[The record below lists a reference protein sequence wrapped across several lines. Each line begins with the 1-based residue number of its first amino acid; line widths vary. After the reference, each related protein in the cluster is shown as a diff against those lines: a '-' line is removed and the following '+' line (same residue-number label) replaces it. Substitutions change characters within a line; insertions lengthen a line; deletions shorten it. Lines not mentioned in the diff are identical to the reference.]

1 MLYKFIYIFLLVKL
15 ILFLCVLYLYITHYD
30 SKYSKPIF
38 HEKVNIKNLQHLSFN
53 YFLKNFSD
61 IPIFIAKS
69 KSNSIDINGKI
80 KKLKLIEYYN
90 DIILKN
96 NTDWYFKTEDE
107 YDFLKQIGIKDQVIN
122 EFSKIFDKNISNIS
136 HKQCSFWMGCKNSNT
151 GWHTDIDDLSFLYVI
166 EGKKKIQLIHPKYN
180 KSMYEKR
187 IYTDGARW
195 SNIDFKNIDY
205 NKYPMFKNVEITSY
219 ILNEGDAVF
228 IPSNW
233 WHCVENLEDTIGI
246 TYKIYRTSYLYF
258 TKLPEIIR
266 KEEYKKKKYKIF
278 NQLELIKK
286 ILTKEEFEKYKQL
299 FYS

>member
-1 MLYKFIYIFLLVKL
+1 MLYNFIYIFLIVKF
-15 ILFLCVLYLYITHYD
+15 ILFLCFLYLYISHYN
-30 SKYSKPIF
+30 SNYSKPIY
-38 HEKVNIKNLQHLSFN
+38 HEKVNIKNLQHLSFD

-61 IPIFIAKS
+61 IPIFVAKS
-69 KSNSIDINGKI
+69 KSNSIDMDGDV
-80 KKLKLIEYYN
+80 KKLNLTEYYN

-107 YDFLKQIGIKDQVIN
+107 YDFLKLIGIKDLVIN

-136 HKQCSFWMGCKNSNT
+136 RKQCSFWMGGKNSTT

-166 EGKKKIQLIHPKYN
+166 QGKKKIQLIDPKYN
-180 KSMYEKR
+180 ANMYEKR

-246 TYKIYRTSYLYF
+246 TYKIYRKSYLYF
-258 TKLPEIIR
+258 VKIPEIIR
-266 KEEYKKKKYKIF
+266 KEKYKKKKYKIF
-278 NQLELIKK
+278 NQIELIKK